1 MVKTITIKNEVYDKL
16 IAIKKP
22 GESFSD
28 LFNELIIYSSP
39 ENTLNQL
46 KGSVEFTSK
55 EKMLD
60 EIYKKRGEKRF

>member
-1 MVKTITIKNEVYDKL
+1 VYNKL

-39 ENTLNQL
+39 ENTLNRL